1 VADVAAQRRWPRARW
16 RSVRARTT
24 VVAAVVVGVA
34 LAAGAT
40 ILLLSLQDSLVRSGD
55 ATAVSK
61 ARDLAAVAGS
71 GGLPATVT
79 APGEDDVVQVVASG
93 GRVVAASANARG
105 WPPITSFRPDGAAPA
120 VHTVY
125 DVLDGTEPEDYRVW
139 GVRAGTAQQP
149 MFVYVGTSLEA
160 VSEATARLRATLA
173 VGLPVMLALLAFSTW
188 LLLGRTLRPVEAIRS
203 EVSEISAKALDRRVP
218 VPATDDEISR
228 LAETM
233 NAMLDRLEAASRRQR
248 EFVADASH
256 ELRSPL
262 SAFRAQLEVALAH
275 PAEADWQAT
284 AVELLADS
292 DRMERIV
299 GDLLYLART
308 DALPPEPSATLVDLD
323 DIVLDEVNRL
333 RAHATV
339 QIDTSQVSAAPVRGS
354 GEELRRLIRNLL
366 DNAVRHAKASV
377 RVELVTIIDEVV
389 LAVEDDG
396 PGVPTEQRTRIFER
410 FVRLDDARSPEEGG
424 TGLGLAIVHAI
435 AARHGGR
442 VALEPSADGARLVVR
457 LVAPA

>member
-1 VADVAAQRRWPRARW
+1 M
-16 RSVRARTT
+16 RARTT
-24 VVAAVVVGVA
+24 VLAAVVVGVA
-34 LAAGAT
+34 LAAGAV
-40 ILLLSLQDSLVRSGD
+40 ILVLTLQNSLARSGD
-55 ATAVSK
+55 ASAVAR
-61 ARDLAAVAGS
+61 ARDLAAVADAGD
-71 GGLPATVT
+71 LPSTVT
-79 APGEDDVVQVVASG
+79 APGEDDVVQVVDSEG
-93 GRVVAASANARG
+93 SVVAANANAQG
-105 WPPITSFRPDGAAPA
+105 WPPITSFRPDGTAPD
-120 VHTVY
+120 VHSAY
-125 DVLDGTEPEDYRVW
+125 DVPVGSEFEDYRVW
-139 GVRAGTAQQP
+139 AVRAGTSEKP
-149 MFVYVGTSLEA
+149 LFVYVGTSLEA

-188 LLLGRTLRPVEAIRS
+188 LLLGRTLRPVEQIRS
-203 EVSEISAKALDRRVP
+203 EVSEIEALALDRRVP
-218 VPATDDEISR
+218 VPPTDDEISR

-262 SAFRAQLEVALAH
+262 AAFRTQLEVALAH
-275 PAEADWQAT
+275 PADADWEAT

-308 DALPPEPSATLVDLD
+308 DAVPPESAAALVDLD

-333 RAHATV
+333 RDHARV
-339 QIDTSQVSAAPVRGS
+339 PIDTSQVSAAPVRGT

-366 DNAVRHAKASV
+366 DNAVRHARSSV
-377 RVELVTIIDEVV
+377 RVELLTVGDEVV

-396 PGVPTEQRTRIFER
+396 SGVPDDQRTRIFER
-410 FVRLDDARSPEEGG
+410 FVRLDDARPAGQGG

-442 VALEPSADGARLVVR
+442 VALEPSSAGARLVVR
-457 LVAPA
+457 LATPA